1 MPKRT
6 TLVSAVVVGAASTLL
21 PASALAA
28 GFATARFGGEHGH
41 PLATNATAIYYNPAA
56 LTQNEGY
63 HLFLDGNIAFR
74 SLSYTRTDAVDAA
87 NNGEATLSNVAA
99 APMLGA
105 TAKFGDLALGLG
117 AYVPFGGTGV
127 WDKADAWKNNT
138 QYPGAYDGAQR
149 WYAIEGTIQSTF
161 VTLAAAYEIPQI
173 GLSVGLSGNLIFS
186 KINTIRARTG
196 DGSDDP
202 SLRADGS
209 SVEGRS
215 LVDVKNTA
223 ASLGL
228 GLMYEAIEDRAW
240 LAFSYQSRPNFSD
253 DLKYTGELKS
263 TEKLP
268 SGDIDIHSALPDIFR
283 FGTRFLVTP
292 KLETRVFGDYTRWSV
307 LERMCL
313 AEEGAECGVKD
324 DGSGATPATLQN
336 QPRDWRD
343 TFGVRAG
350 VSYWLSG
357 RPGYLERSG
366 RKQHQHGG
374 DGSNKH
380 GKQGGAKEREI
391 EAFLGLGYD
400 SNAVPDSSLEPA
412 LPDFDKGTVSLGA
425 RVGFGAHLHAALS
438 YTQIFYTSR
447 DTTGKSTADQ
457 YLGASQNPNSGGTYE
472 QSIGVINANIDVN
485 F

>member
-6 TLVSAVVVGAASTLL
+6 TLVSAILVSAVSTLL

-56 LTQNEGY
+56 LTQDEGY
-63 HLFLDGNIAFR
+63 HIFLDGNIAFR
-74 SLSYTRTDAVDAA
+74 SLSYSRTDAADAS
-87 NNGEATLSNVAA
+87 NNGEGTLSNVAA

-105 TAKFGDLALGLG
+105 TAKFGNLALGLG

-127 WDKADAWKNNT
+127 WDKADAWENNA
-138 QYPGAYDGAQR
+138 QNPGAYDGAQR

-161 VTLAAAYEIPQI
+161 VTLAAAYEIPKT
-173 GLSVGLSGNLIFS
+173 GLSLGLSGNLILS
-186 KINTIRARTG
+186 KINTVRARNG
-196 DGSDDP
+196 DGSDEP
-202 SLRADGS
+202 ST
-209 SVEGRS
+209 EGRS

-228 GLMYEAIEDRAW
+228 GLMYEAIEDRVW
-240 LAFSYQSRPNFSD
+240 LGFSYQSRPNFSD
-253 DLKYTGELKS
+253 DIKYTGKLES
-263 TEKLP
+263 TSPLP

-283 FGTRFLVTP
+283 FGTRFLLTP

-307 LERMCL
+307 LTRMCL
-313 AEEGAECGVKD
+313 VEADTECKLKD
-324 DGSGATPATLQN
+324 DGSGAVPTTLQN

-350 VSYWLSG
+350 VSYWFSG
-357 RPGYLERSG
+357 KPEYLERPG

-380 GKQGGAKEREI
+380 GKQGAPKEREI
-391 EAFLGLGYD
+391 EGVLGLGYD
-400 SNAVPDSSLEPA
+400 SSAVPDASLEPA

-457 YLGASQNPNSGGTYE
+457 YLGASQNPNSGGTYS